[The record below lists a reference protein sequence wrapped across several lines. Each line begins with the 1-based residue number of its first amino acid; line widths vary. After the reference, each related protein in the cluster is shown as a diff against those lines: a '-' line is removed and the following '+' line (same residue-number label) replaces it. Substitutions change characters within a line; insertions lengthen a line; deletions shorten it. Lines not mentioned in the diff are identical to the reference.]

1 MDITKAFTY
10 VFEDK
15 NWMTKILIGGLL
27 SIASILIVP
36 MFILGGYSV
45 AIIRNVMKGVEKPLP
60 EWEDWGGFLND
71 GFSVFVAQFVYTLP
85 MLILLCIAF
94 VATGSMAG
102 LSEMSEM
109 SEDALFA
116 AILSTFGF
124 VFCIIFLYAI
134 VMLFIS
140 PAIRV
145 QYVKHNELA
154 ATFRFREVITIIQE
168 NIMDILLIS
177 GVLFGLGIAFSMV
190 TGVLGIIPCLGF
202 IISMLLSMA
211 FGPYMSMVSG
221 HLIGQLAR
229 KISKTDMSA
238 TE

>member
-15 NWMTKILIGGLL
+15 NWMTKILIGGLISL
-27 SIASILIVP
+27 ASFLIIP
-36 MFILGGYSV
+36 IFLLGGYSV
-45 AIIRNVMKGVEKPLP
+45 AIIRNVMKGVEEPLP

-71 GFSVFVAQFVYTLP
+71 GFSVFLAQFVYTLP
-85 MLILLCIAF
+85 MLILLCVSV

-109 SEDALFA
+109 SEDAMVA

-134 VMLFIS
+134 LMFFLS

-145 QYVKHNELA
+145 QYVKHNELG
-154 ATFRFREVITIIQE
+154 ATFRFGEVIAIIRE

-177 GVLFGLGIAFSMV
+177 GVLFGLGLAFSAV

-202 IISMLLSMA
+202 IISMILSIF

-221 HLIGQLAR
+221 HMIGQLAR
-229 KISKTDMSA
+229 KINKASGSVV
-238 TE
+238 E